1 MEKKIKPYKQ
11 RGDTCTIACMLMVL
25 EYYHIIPKA
34 NGIYERKYN
43 RAYHSHY
50 LTGTP
55 LSAIAWHFSK
65 NDLEVQLIHS

>member
-1 MEKKIKPYKQ
+1 MYVNGVRILSYHPKI
-11 RGDTCTIACMLMVL
+11 
-25 EYYHIIPKA
+25 

-43 RAYHSHY
+43 RVYHSHY